1 METMFLR
8 ALRPQCDVL
17 QPTIASDALGTCDQ
31 PGVGAGSVAR
41 KVHSEVVLLLGWGRA
56 ILMLLAHPLVACAIA
71 DHSTYQAHRLHRL
84 HRTLDAMLALTFG
97 TPEEVERVFRAV
109 NVAHDRV
116 NGKLRESAGI
126 FPAGTEYSARDPA
139 LLRWVH
145 ATLLD
150 SFLRTYELYV
160 GSLAPGEK
168 DRYCAE
174 TKGVESLLGIPAGYL
189 PRSVTELQ
197 TYMDKMLASGEITVT
212 ETACNLAREIVSPA
226 VLWPG
231 QPLVWLMR
239 LPTIGLLPP
248 AIRQAYGF
256 PWDSRH
262 EAALHLSA
270 ELVRGLLPMTPSFL
284 RHWHPGLN
292 RTANRLFDPTN
303 MSNWQSLR

>member
-1 METMFLR
+1 MTVPEHIR
-8 ALRPQCDVL
+8 AIGGD
-17 QPTIASDALGTCDQ
+17 
-31 PGVGAGSVAR
+31 GVEVCIHPVGMGSMAQ
-41 KVHSEVVLLLGWGRA
+41 KIHSEVVLLLGWGRA
-56 ILMLLAHPLVACAIA
+56 ILLQLAHPLVACAIA
-71 DHSTYQAHRLHRL
+71 EHSLFRAQRPRRLR
-84 HRTLDAMLALTFG
+84 RTLDAMLALTFG
-97 TPEEVERVFRAV
+97 TPEDVERVSRAI
-109 NVAHDRV
+109 NAAHRQV
-116 NGKLRESAGI
+116 CGKLCERAGV

-160 GSLAPGEK
+160 GSLAPEEK

-174 TKGVESLLGIPAGYL
+174 TSESSLLLGIPAGYL
-189 PRSVTELQ
+189 PRSFGELQ

-212 ETACNLAREIVSPA
+212 ETACSLARQVVSPA

-231 QPLVWLMR
+231 QPLVWLIQ

-292 RTANRLFDPTN
+292 RTATRLFDLTN
-303 MSNWQSLR
+303 TSNWQSLR

>member
-1 METMFLR
+1 MTAPEHIR
-8 ALRPQCDVL
+8 AIDG
-17 QPTIASDALGTCDQ
+17 D
-31 PGVGAGSVAR
+31 GVEVCIHPVGMGSMAQ
-41 KVHSEVVLLLGWGRA
+41 KIHSEVVLLLGWGRA
-56 ILMLLAHPLVACAIA
+56 ILLQLAHPLVACAIA
-71 DHSTYQAHRLHRL
+71 EHSLFRAQRLRRL
-84 HRTLDAMLALTFG
+84 RRTLDAMLALTFG
-97 TPEEVERVFRAV
+97 TPEDVGRISRAI
-109 NVAHDRV
+109 NAAHRGV
-116 NGKLRESAGI
+116 RGKLRERAGV

-150 SFLRTYELYV
+150 SFLRTYEFYI
-160 GSLAPGEK
+160 GSLAPEEK

-174 TKGVESLLGIPAGYL
+174 TSGGVESLLGIPAGYL

-197 TYMDKMLASGEITVT
+197 TYMDKMLASAEITVT
-212 ETACNLAREIVSPA
+212 ETARNLAREIVSPA

-231 QPLVWLMR
+231 QPLVWLMQ

-270 ELVRGLLPMTPSFL
+270 ELVRGLLPMAPSFL
-284 RHWHPGLN
+284 RHWGPSLN
-292 RTANRLFDPTN
+292 KTATRLFDLTN
-303 MSNWQSLR
+303 TSNWQSLR